1 MPEVTIGNQIVGG
14 DHPTYFIADIS
25 ANHDGDLNRALDLI
39 SMCAKAGADAAK
51 FQNFRAAEIVSDY
64 GFTHMPEGDTHQS
77 AWDDSVFNIYDK
89 ASLPWEWT
97 EILKKRC
104 DDEGIH
110 FYSSPYDFEAVDML
124 DPYSPAHKIGSG
136 DVTWL
141 EIIEKIASTGKP
153 VILSTGAANIG
164 EVQRAVNAVKKHTT
178 DLILLQCN
186 TNYKG
191 VQENRNHLNLRVL
204 NTYKTLFPWA
214 VPGLSDHVPG
224 DSHILASIAMGARA
238 IEKHFTDDTSRVGPD
253 HGFSETPESWRLMV
267 DRTREVEA
275 ALGDGDK
282 RVMDNEIDTLI
293 VQRRCVRAAQDIP
306 AGTEISRDML
316 KVLRPATPG
325 AVMPHEIGTLLG
337 MKTSTYIGDGEDIS
351 WTKVSR

>member
-1 MPEVTIGNQIVGG
+1 MPEVTIGDQKVGNNN
-14 DHPTYFIADIS
+14 PTYFIADIS

-39 SMCAKAGADAAK
+39 SQCAEAGADAAK
-51 FQNFRAAEIVSDY
+51 FQNFRAAEIVSDF
-64 GFTHMPEGDTHQS
+64 GFTHLPDGDTHQS
-77 AWDDSVFNIYDK
+77 KWADSVFNVYDK

-97 EILKKRC
+97 EVLKERC

-141 EIIEKIASTGKP
+141 EIIEKIALTGKP
-153 VILSTGAANIG
+153 VILSTGAADIG

-186 TNYKG
+186 TNYQAL
-191 VQENRNHLNLRVL
+191 QESRNFVNLRVL
-204 NTYKTLFPWA
+204 NTYQTLFPWA
-214 VPGLSDHVPG
+214 VPGISDHIPG
-224 DSHILASIAMGARA
+224 DSHILAAIAMGARA
-238 IEKHFTDDTSRVGPD
+238 VEKHFTDDNSRVGPD
-253 HGFSETPESWRLMV
+253 HPFSETAESWRLMV
-267 DRTREVEA
+267 DRTREVES

-282 RVMDNEIDTLI
+282 RVMENETDTLI

-306 AGTEISRDML
+306 AGTVISRDML

-325 AVMPHEIGTLLG
+325 AVMPHEVGALSG
-337 MKTSTYIGDGEDIS
+337 MKTSSDVVEGEEIS
-351 WTKVSR
+351 WSKVTN